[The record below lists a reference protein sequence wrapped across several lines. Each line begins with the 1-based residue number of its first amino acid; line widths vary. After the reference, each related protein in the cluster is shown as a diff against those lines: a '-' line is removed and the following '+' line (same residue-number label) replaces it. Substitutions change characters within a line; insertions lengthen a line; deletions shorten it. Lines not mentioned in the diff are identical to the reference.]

1 MPLDAVFLT
10 AVVRELR
17 DQILGARIDKIHQP
31 DRDTVLL
38 SLRGQSGPGRLL
50 LSCNPNHPRAHL
62 TGASYE
68 NPSAPPMFCMLLR
81 KHLSGGRIASLT
93 QPPMERVLDL
103 GLDCLD
109 ELGAPVEKHLIVE
122 IMGRNSN
129 LILTG
134 PDGRIIDCVRR
145 VDYEMSEKR
154 QVLPGLFYHLPPG
167 QGKRNLLGTDLP
179 TLTDL
184 LLAIESP
191 IRMDKWLTD
200 QFAGISPL
208 IGRELSFRLTGDVET
223 DLSRLTRDQRREVAG
238 GLNAFFEEIRAGRYS
253 PTLLRREEKPSDFTY
268 LPIRQYAGFMSLET
282 APSFSELLDAFY
294 TTRDQE
300 ARLKSRSSAMHKT
313 ISNLLSRTIRK
324 LDVQRRELAAS
335 TDRER
340 LRQYGDIVTAN
351 LYRIQRGQTSLEAED
366 FYDPD
371 MKQVVIPLLPH
382 LSPQQN
388 AAKFYKDYT
397 KAKHAE
403 QYLTQQIAKGELERT
418 YLESV
423 LDEIQRAG
431 SERELAEIR
440 QELTE
445 GGYLRPSQKKT
456 QKLQASKPRH
466 FVSTEG
472 FHMYVGRNNR
482 QNDQLTLKTAW
493 KTDLW
498 LHTQKIH
505 GSHVIVLCEKEQ
517 PGPDT
522 IAQAAMLAALYSQA
536 SQSQNVPVDYTQV
549 KNVKNPAGAKPGM
562 VIYDHYNTTWATPDP
577 QMAETLE
584 VKQTR

>member
-10 AVVRELR
+10 AVTGELR
-17 DQILGARIDKIHQP
+17 EQVLGARIDKIHQP

-38 SLRGQSGPGRLL
+38 SLRSQGGNRKLL
-50 LSCNPNHPRAHL
+50 ISCNPNHPRAHL
-62 TGASYE
+62 TQASYE
-68 NPSAPPMFCMLLR
+68 NPAAPPMFCMLLR
-81 KHLSGGRIASLT
+81 KHLIGGRVVSLT

-103 GLDCLD
+103 GLDCTD
-109 ELGAPVEKHLIVE
+109 ELGAEAEKHLIVE

-167 QGKRNLLGTDLP
+167 QDKRNLLETDLDA
-179 TLTDL
+179 LTH
-184 LLAIESP
+184 LLASIECP
-191 IRMDKWLTD
+191 VRMDKWLTD
-200 QFAGISPL
+200 RFAGISPL
-208 IGRELSFRLTGDVET
+208 IGRELSYRLTGDVET
-223 DLSRLTRDQRREVAG
+223 DLSCLTQAQRREIAE
-238 GLNAFFEEIRAGRYS
+238 GLDRFFDDIRAGRFS
-253 PTLLRREEKPSDFTY
+253 PVLLRREEKPSDFTY
-268 LPIRQYAGFMSLET
+268 LPVGQYGDYMAQEI
-282 APSFSELLDAFY
+282 ADCFSELLDMFY

-313 ISNLLSRTIRK
+313 ISNLRNRTLRK
-324 LDVQRRELAAS
+324 LEAQRRELAAS

-366 FYDPD
+366 FYDPE
-371 MKQVVIPLLPH
+371 MKPVVILLQPH

-388 AAKFYKDYT
+388 AARYYKDYT

-403 QYLTQQIAKGELERT
+403 QFLTQQIAKGEMEQT

-431 SERELAEIR
+431 SDRELAEIR
-440 QELTE
+440 QELTD
-445 GGYLRPSQKKT
+445 GGYLRPSGKKAQKV
-456 QKLQASKPRH
+456 QASKPRH

-472 FHMYVGRNNR
+472 FHIYVGRNNR

-536 SQSQNVPVDYTQV
+536 SHGQNVPVDYTAV
-549 KNVKNPAGAKPGM
+549 RNVRKPVGAKPGM

-577 QMAETLE
+577 QLAETLE
-584 VKQTR
+584 VK